1 MAQDKLKLKP
11 SQELVG
17 IAKSLKSSTGEK
29 NPYGEVRMAPL
40 QRGYEWTKSNVNAFF
55 TDVFTDTQIVYD
67 EDPNKPGKPGKFYGV
82 VIFIERP
89 SLTKIEGHES
99 DCEIVDGQQRITTI
113 FLLSSILK
121 DHLEDVKGKLNSQ
134 INALTDQSTK
144 ESLELDASVEYNA
157 TIALLQNFL
166 FLADGTTPRL
176 RTWNHLQHLVDEA
189 VYAPRCHVNRTGII
203 KARDQRRGQTKAFAD
218 SIEQLRALT
227 AEKIEGAKQEF
238 IQSHPGSSS
247 EDHLLGQLKF
257 IRKFSSTLLERSYT
271 VKLWSDSP
279 QDGNAAFLSLNSKGK
294 ALGTKDIVK
303 ALLLSNVPAKATEK
317 SWNEIEKNVG
327 DVDQF
332 LRIFWMLYGGKK
344 LTLEGL
350 AISIGEY
357 LSAESLHIGTTNP
370 KHFLA
375 EAVKTSRNYRD
386 LVQKD
391 KHENLTTDDF
401 TTTKLNQLSQTA
413 VNYRVFVMRLIDILD
428 LTKSDQLD
436 LFVEAIR
443 LCSLMSFTFVG
454 KYQYPQ
460 AVEDMYFEMATNCV
474 DFASAKTEISKLHS
488 NVTESCRDLQLK
500 NLKMSTALGIL
511 FHLEEATRANTPQA
525 SLKWKTMNES
535 VEHVAPQTA
544 KEPWPTV
551 VGLSRKYEDMT
562 AEAGNLTILNRKAN
576 SGIKQKPWM
585 EPKDIDNKKKSK
597 RAAFANSTDFIHTL
611 DLASLIAWDDRVI
624 NKRSEWIKYALTE
637 IANPANAPKP
647 QFDKFSV
654 WLANNP

>member
-11 SQELVG
+11 SKELVG
-17 IAKSLKSSTGEK
+17 IATSLRASTGEK
-29 NPYGEVRMAPL
+29 NPYGEIRMAPL
-40 QRGYEWTKSNVNAFF
+40 QRGYEWTKANVGAFF
-55 TDVFTDTQIVYD
+55 NDVFTDTQIDYD
-67 EDPNKPGKPGKFYGV
+67 ADPNKPGKPGKFYGV
-82 VIFIERP
+82 VIFIETQSRNN
-89 SLTKIEGHES
+89 IEGHES
-99 DCEIVDGQQRITTI
+99 DCEIVDGQQRVTTI
-113 FLLSSILK
+113 FILSSILK
-121 DHLEDVKGKLNSQ
+121 DNLEFLKEKLATQ
-134 INALTDQSTK
+134 ISGLVDDATK
-144 ESLELDASVEYNA
+144 ESLKLEAASEYNA
-157 TIALLQNFL
+157 AITLLQNFL
-166 FLADGTTPRL
+166 FLSNGTTPRL

-189 VYAPRCHVNRTGII
+189 VYAPRCHVSRTGII
-203 KARDQRRGQTKAFAD
+203 KARDQKRGQTKAFAD
-218 SIEQLRALT
+218 SIEQLRDLT
-227 AEKIEGAKQEF
+227 AEKIEGAKQDF
-238 IQSHPGSSS
+238 IQSHPGSST
-247 EDHLLGQLKF
+247 EEHLLGQLQF

-303 ALLLSNVPAKATEK
+303 ALLLSNVPGKATEK
-317 SWNEIEKNVG
+317 SWSDIEKNVG

-357 LSAESLHIGTTNP
+357 LSSESSHIGTTNP

-375 EAVKTSRNYRD
+375 EAAKKSKNYRA
-386 LVQKD
+386 LVQNDHHKD
-391 KHENLTTDDF
+391 LTSDGF
-401 TTTKLNQLSQTA
+401 TITKLHQLSQTA
-413 VNYRVFVMRLIDILD
+413 VNYRVFVLKLIDVLD

-460 AVEDMYFEMATNCV
+460 AVEDMYFERATNSV
-474 DFASAKTEISKLHS
+474 DLTSAKAEIGILHS
-488 NVTESCRDLQLK
+488 YVTESCRDLQLK

-511 FHLEEATRANTPQA
+511 FHLEEATRINTPQA

-535 VEHVAPQTA
+535 VEHVAPQTP
-544 KEPWPTV
+544 KDPWPLV
-551 VGLSRKYEDMT
+551 VGLSSKYEDMT

-576 SGIKQKPWM
+576 SGIKQKPWV
-585 EPKDIDNKKKSK
+585 EIKDRDNKKKSK
-597 RAAFANSTDFIHTL
+597 QAAFANSTDFIHTL
-611 DLASLIAWDDRVI
+611 DLASLDSWDDGII
-624 NKRSEWIKYALTE
+624 NKRSEWIKYALKE
-637 IANPANAPKP
+637 ISNPANGPKP
-647 QFDKFSV
+647 TFDKFSA

>member
-11 SQELVG
+11 SKELVG
-17 IAKSLKSSTGEK
+17 IATSLRSSSGEK

-40 QRGYEWTKSNVNAFF
+40 QRGYEWTKANVGAFF
-55 TDVFTDTQIVYD
+55 KDVFTDTQIDYD
-67 EDPNKPGKPGKFYGV
+67 EDSTKPGKPGKFYGV

-89 SLTKIEGHES
+89 SLGNVEGHET

-121 DHLEDVKGKLNSQ
+121 DNLESLKEKFDIQ
-134 INALTDQSTK
+134 IAALPDDANK
-144 ESLELDASVEYNA
+144 ESLKLEAASEYNA

-166 FLADGTTPRL
+166 YQANGTTPRL

-203 KARDQRRGQTKAFAD
+203 KARDQKRGQTKAFAD
-218 SIEQLRALT
+218 SIEQLRDLT
-227 AEKIEGAKQEF
+227 LEKIEGAKQEF

-247 EDHLLGQLKF
+247 EEHLLGQLQF

-303 ALLLSNVPAKATEK
+303 ALLLSNVPGKATEK
-317 SWNEIEKNVG
+317 SWGDIERNVG

-357 LSAESLHIGTTNP
+357 LSADSFHIGTTNP

-375 EAVKTSRNYRD
+375 EAVKKSKTYKALVNKDHHKDLTSDEFAITR
-386 LVQKD
+386 
-391 KHENLTTDDF
+391 
-401 TTTKLNQLSQTA
+401 LNQLSQTA
-413 VNYRVFVMRLIDILD
+413 VNYRPFIMKLVEVLD
-428 LTKSDQLD
+428 LKSSDQAD
-436 LFVEAIR
+436 AFEEAIR
-443 LCSLMSFTFVG
+443 LSSIMSFTFVG

-460 AVEDMYFEMATNCV
+460 AVEDMYFELATNTV
-474 DFASAKTEISKLHS
+474 DLESAKEQISILHGHVS
-488 NVTESCRDLQLK
+488 ESCRDLQLK

-535 VEHVAPQTA
+535 VEHIAPQTP
-544 KEPWPTV
+544 KDPWPLV
-551 VGLSRKYEDMT
+551 VGLERKYEDMT

-576 SGIKQKPWM
+576 SGIKQKPW
-585 EPKDIDNKKKSK
+585 IDLRDRENKKKSK
-597 RAAFANSTDFIHTL
+597 RAAFAHSTDFIHTL
-611 DLASLIAWDDRVI
+611 DLASLDAWDDNLI
-624 NKRSEWIKYALTE
+624 NKRSEWIHYALQE
-637 IANPANAPKP
+637 ISNPTNSPRP
-647 QFDKFSV
+647 HFEKFST
-654 WLANNP
+654 WLENNP